1 MRLWTNL
8 KMASWSMNPKTF
20 SSKESEKMAN
30 IETCLSMQDCFFLC
44 EMNSRSLLTGVSSL
58 AITDEDTKASS
69 STDSANYS
77 QI

>member
-1 MRLWTNL
+1 
-8 KMASWSMNPKTF
+8 
-20 SSKESEKMAN
+20 MAN

>member
-1 MRLWTNL
+1 
-8 KMASWSMNPKTF
+8 MASM
-20 SSKESEKMAN
+20 
-30 IETCLSMQDCFFLC
+30 ETCLSMQDCFFLW

-58 AITDEDTKASS
+58 AITDEDTKTSS